1 MFDGIVCLVKLE
13 PFEKRVVLPHE
24 ETLKKAKEDR
34 FNLMKSTFCNFSS
47 IYSLYLDDERKIPTL
62 LAGYTAAPPAQVFTD
77 DEGVTHRLW
86 KITDRADIDYIAA
99 VLAEKQLFIADGH
112 HRYETA
118 LRFSEYVRS
127 SGIENSTADYVMMTL
142 VDMDNP
148 GLVVFPTH
156 RLIRGMEVDAAA
168 LKEKCGAYFTVTE
181 YPDVAEAERVLA
193 ANRDK
198 HAFAFYTGGDGFTL
212 LTAKPE
218 VDGLRF
224 DGKPKSYS
232 SLDVTV
238 LHTLILEGALGI
250 DRENMA
256 NQVNLRYTRSFDEAV
271 QSVRSGESACAF
283 IINPTKIREIKAVA
297 EDAEKMPQKSTYFYP
312 KLKTGLVMNKL
323 L

>member
-1 MFDGIVCLVKLE
+1 M
-13 PFEKRVVLPHE
+13 
-24 ETLKKAKEDR
+24 
-34 FNLMKSTFCNFSS
+34 
-47 IYSLYLDDERKIPTL
+47 
-62 LAGYTAAPPAQVFTD
+62 
-77 DEGVTHRLW
+77 THRLW

-218 VDGLRF
+218 VDDLRF

>member
-1 MFDGIVCLVKLE
+1 M
-13 PFEKRVVLPHE
+13 
-24 ETLKKAKEDR
+24 
-34 FNLMKSTFCNFSS
+34 
-47 IYSLYLDDERKIPTL
+47 
-62 LAGYTAAPPAQVFTD
+62 
-77 DEGVTHRLW
+77 
-86 KITDRADIDYIAA
+86 
-99 VLAEKQLFIADGH
+99 
-112 HRYETA
+112 
-118 LRFSEYVRS
+118 
-127 SGIENSTADYVMMTL
+127 
-142 VDMDNP
+142 
-148 GLVVFPTH
+148 
-156 RLIRGMEVDAAA
+156 
-168 LKEKCGAYFTVTE
+168 TE

-218 VDGLRF
+218 VDDLRF

-271 QSVRSGESACAF
+271 QSVRGGESACAF